1 MAVGG
6 DAQGDEHGLL
16 GGRLA
21 HHGEVDGIKHEVAD
35 RCGDRPVEPAEHL
48 VGDILNPAPDGR
60 MRTPDAEQLLAVGG
74 EVAVGHAAKPELPAE
89 FNELVRDGLE
99 HGQPLRARW
108 TGTGLRDADLDR
120 AKAKRDGVTAM
131 AAAQALASRGPL
143 VTIGPNG
150 LGDPPLRRRLEGEP
164 QTLDDGRIDRLAQRL
179 RRRRQR
185 TGVAELGG
193 YRRADAVLHRVPRR
207 WHTLVG
213 LRLGHLLCYIFHG
226 HLLAFR
232 PGPSWL
238 RGCKHREGCAHLCL
252 RSTRLHE
259 SRTADQPLRRAGGR
273 WPFWCSRSH
282 VTAPRPRAP
291 AELKSA
297 PGFLRYRD

>member
-1 MAVGG
+1 M
-6 DAQGDEHGLL
+6 Q
-16 GGRLA
+16 
-21 HHGEVDGIKHEVAD
+21 
-35 RCGDRPVEPAEHL
+35 
-48 VGDILNPAPDGR
+48 
-60 MRTPDAEQLLAVGG
+60 Q
-74 EVAVGHAAKPELPAE
+74 
-89 FNELVRDGLE
+89 GLE
-99 HGQPLRARW
+99 YATTLDIPFVFSSNGDGFVFHDRTGAGGATETNLTLDAFPSPDEMWARY
-108 TGTGLRDADLDR
+108 A
-120 AKAKRDGVTAM
+120 
-131 AAAQALASRGPL
+131 

-164 QTLDDGRIDRLAQRL
+164 QTLDDGRIDRMAQRL

-193 YRRADAVLHRVPRR
+193 YRRADAVLHPVPRR

-273 WPFWCSRSH
+273 WPCWCSRSH
-282 VTAPRPRAP
+282 LTAPRPRTP

-297 PGFLRYRD
+297 PGFLRYLFSTQ